1 MSLTQERLSI
11 PTTESREA
19 NETSRRSRVA
29 PQRDDVLWTRFL
41 LIAWMVGFG
50 GLVLFEPT
58 PDQPSVPAWATVVS
72 VTFLMALGATLTG
85 LASRRPWAL
94 NASSVT
100 AGAGLVLAAACA
112 QTGHHGGAWWA
123 VEFAVFA
130 VLLGATQIVRR
141 ETTPRT

>member
-1 MSLTQERLSI
+1 MAVTEERLST
-11 PTTESREA
+11 PATSSRDRTESPP
-19 NETSRRSRVA
+19 RSRVTA
-29 PQRDDVLWTRFL
+29 PRDDTLWTRVL

-58 PDQPSVPAWATVVS
+58 PDQPSVPAWATIVS
-72 VTFLMALGATLTG
+72 LTFLLALGATLTG

-94 NASSVT
+94 KASGVT

-112 QTGHHGGAWWA
+112 QTGHHAGAWWA

-130 VLLGATQIVRR
+130 VLLGATQIARR
-141 ETTPRT
+141 ETTPRA